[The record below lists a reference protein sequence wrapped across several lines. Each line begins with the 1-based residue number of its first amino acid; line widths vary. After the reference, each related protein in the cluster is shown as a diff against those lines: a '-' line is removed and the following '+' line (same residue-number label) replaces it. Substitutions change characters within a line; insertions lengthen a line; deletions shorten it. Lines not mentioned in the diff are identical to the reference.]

1 MRTRERPAAR
11 RQLDKRLN
19 LLRNSEGLARPPKG
33 WMRAIREALG
43 MTAAQMAQRLGVSQ
57 PRIFSMEKAEA
68 QGSITLDTLERAA
81 HALDCRLVYAF
92 VPRKPLEEMVE
103 DRARALANKRL
114 SAVSH
119 SMALEDQSVDET
131 DERAQLEALVE
142 KIIGGPGSALWKNE

>member
-1 MRTRERPAAR
+1 MRTLERPAAR

-33 WMRAIREALG
+33 WIRAIREALG

-57 PRIFSMEKAEA
+57 PRIFNMEKAEA

-81 HALDCRLVYAF
+81 HALECRLVYAF
-92 VPRKPLEEMVE
+92 VPRKQLEEIVE
-103 DRARALANKRL
+103 DRARALARKRIA
-114 SAVSH
+114 AVSH

-142 KIIGGPGSALWKNE
+142 KIIDGPGSALWKNE